1 MDWILM
7 NKGIGV
13 NKEDWKSSQYKVP
26 GCHYGK
32 KITFMTLRTKIA
44 TEAKCYDLSWID
56 AL

>member
-13 NKEDWKSSQYKVP
+13 NKEDWKSSQYKVL

-32 KITFMTLRTKIA
+32 KITFMTLRIKTA